1 MKTRTVKLIL
11 LAMAFLSAGLLNSCS
26 DDDEGTKAA
35 NKDELLATITAANTL
50 LTTTSEGVAA
60 GNYERGSQAELQ
72 DAVDIAQ
79 VIADLPESTQESVD
93 GANANLEA
101 AITVYESKVIE
112 AIDPANLAGHW
123 TFDELTT
130 AVAGT
135 TVKDYSG
142 NDRNGTAKAGHIFWN
157 DGDAGVVPQ
166 LATDRYGNEG
176 KALRLNKG
184 ANVEIPYN
192 VALNPSSLTI
202 SAWVKLS
209 EVRNNRFVGLHSWN
223 GYKFEVQDGNRPF
236 LTIHASNGSDYY
248 DRDAAV
254 SIGQDAWYHL
264 VVTHTVG
271 NMKFYIN
278 GIMVKDWDNVPLGA
292 LQLTNQFNLVLG
304 CDFPT
309 DQYAT
314 DNGAGYDTDPLKK
327 IPVQWGSYLNGYL
340 DEVRIYKVALTGT
353 QVTSIYDLEKPN

>member
-1 MKTRTVKLIL
+1 MKTQSVKLML
-11 LAMAFLSAGLLNSCS
+11 MAMAFLSVGLLTSCS
-26 DDDEGTKAA
+26 DDEATKKA
-35 NKDELLATITAANTL
+35 NKETLDATIVEANNL
-50 LTTTSEGVAA
+50 LTTTIEGVAA
-60 GNYERGSQAELQ
+60 GNFERGSQDDLAE
-72 DAVDIAQ
+72 AVAIAQ
-79 VIADLPESTQESVD
+79 VIADLPEAKQSSVT
-93 GANANLEA
+93 GATANLEA
-101 AITVYESKVIE
+101 AIAEYNSRIIV
-112 AIDPANLAGHW
+112 AIDPANLVGQW
-123 TFDELTT
+123 TFDEITS
-130 AVAGT
+130 AVANAV
-135 TVKDYSG
+135 VKDYSG
-142 NDRNGTAKAGHIFWN
+142 NGRDGAIKAGHPFYN
-157 DGDAGVVPQ
+157 GEGAGVLPQ

-192 VALNPSSLTI
+192 VALNPASLTI

-209 EVRNNRFVGLHSWN
+209 EVRNNRFIGLHAWN

-264 VVTHTVG
+264 VVTHTPG
-271 NMKFYIN
+271 NMKFYVN

-292 LQLTNQFNLVLG
+292 IQLTNQFNLVLG

-314 DNGAGYDTDPLKK
+314 DNGAGYDADPLKK
-327 IPVQWGSYLNGYL
+327 IPVQWGAYLNGYL